1 VYWSRWLSGKG
12 TVLAIEYSV
21 QISHPNCLK
30 RDIRSLTPSQGY
42 IACILNHHK
51 YCCNYTMMGR
61 CCVQWQMTCRGTS
74 KWQLFGRLATPPWRG
89 LTRTCA
95 SRPFI
100 HSSTEVSDVD
110 EKRMGKRKVA
120 LFVGYDGTHYR
131 GLQMQPSQTGVVPGA
146 RTVEDVLEDAI
157 FKSGGILESN
167 RGSLTKI
174 KWSRS
179 SRTDKRVHSLS
190 TVISLKLECEADIF
204 LSEPDGSS
212 IVNEINKHL
221 PEEVQVF
228 AVQRVVKSFDARRE
242 CIRRYYEY
250 YLPVSFLKSM
260 MEKRNQNDDI
270 EDILRRLGGAWAAYE
285 GHHAFHNFT
294 KRRLYRTTPSQRD
307 RKAATGGTLDG
318 PQDDQLTNLTE
329 TRNFYDDD
337 SPSEIYDEEKE
348 RNAEEEEGPRR
359 HVMRFAWKAE
369 RDEYDPIVRSHYRYV
384 EECSFMENPITLVDH
399 GGEPC
404 VKLSVFGA
412 SFMLH
417 QIRHMVGGAVL
428 VALGMMQLDLLRAA
442 LAPPV
447 RMNLPLAPPGTLV
460 LRGAD
465 FGKFRKS
472 YDGKPSV
479 TERASGSS
487 LMLLGGGVERQEA
500 FEKSILYR
508 GLNNQLKHEDW
519 AYWSESLSKID
530 INPVEAADIIEKS
543 KEWVARRNALKEE
556 RRSRRE
562 TEARD

>member
-1 VYWSRWLSGKG
+1 
-12 TVLAIEYSV
+12 
-21 QISHPNCLK
+21 
-30 RDIRSLTPSQGY
+30 
-42 IACILNHHK
+42 
-51 YCCNYTMMGR
+51 MMGR
-61 CCVQWQMTCRGTS
+61 CCVQWQAKCRGTS
-74 KWQLFGRLATPPWRG
+74 QWQLFERLATPQWRG
-89 LTRTCA
+89 LARAYATRLLV
-95 SRPFI
+95 
-100 HSSTEVSDVD
+100 HSSSEVSDVG

-131 GLQMQPSQTGVVPGA
+131 GLQMQPSQTGVVSGA

-167 RGSLTKI
+167 RGNLTKI

-212 IVNEINKHL
+212 IVYEINKHL

-228 AVQRVVKSFDARRE
+228 SVQRVVKSFDARRE

-250 YLPVSFLKSM
+250 YLPVSFLKSV
-260 MEKRNQNDDI
+260 MEKRNRNDDI
-270 EDILRRLGGAWAAYE
+270 EDVLRRLAGAWAVYE

-294 KRRLYRTTPSQRD
+294 KRRLYRTTPSQREK
-307 RKAATGGTLDG
+307 KAAAVGAPDVSKE
-318 PQDDQLTNLTE
+318 DQLAHLTN
-329 TRNFYDDD
+329 NQDNSDDD
-337 SPSEIYDEEKE
+337 SSSEIYYEEKE
-348 RNAEEEEGPRR
+348 INDQEEEDTRR

-384 EECSFMENPITLVDH
+384 EECACKETPITLVDH

-428 VALGMMQLDLLRAA
+428 VALGMMPLDLLLAA

-479 TERASGSS
+479 TEKTSGSS
-487 LMLLGGGVERQEA
+487 LVLLGGGPERQAE
-500 FEKSILYR
+500 FEKTTLYR
-508 GLNNQLKHEDW
+508 GLNSQLKHEDW
-519 AYWSESLSKID
+519 SQWSESLCKIE
-530 INPVEAADIIEKS
+530 INPVEAAEIIANS

-556 RRSRRE
+556 RRLRRE
-562 TEARD
+562 AEAND